1 MKIYKLQKE
10 YGFAELI
17 PNNES
22 LDMINEGFV
31 GKPMKDDW
39 NIQEMQWNIEE
50 SDVIGDFSF
59 LAGLIPVIN
68 NNILKKL
75 STFITKESVE
85 LLPIVINDEKYFA
98 VNILNIKSN
107 ILNEKKSSIEYFE
120 DNSIMYINEYV
131 FNDIGVEPIL
141 KISQLTTHIFV
152 TDVLKKH
159 IEKEKLTGINFT
171 DCKVKSKRWF

>member
-1 MKIYKLQKE
+1 MKIYRLQKE

-31 GKPMKDDW
+31 GKPMKDYW
-39 NIQEMQWNIEE
+39 NIQKMKWNKEE
-50 SDVIGDFSF
+50 SDIIGDFSF

-68 NNILKKL
+68 NNVFKKL
-75 STFITKESVE
+75 SAVIAKESVE

-98 VNILNIKSN
+98 LNILNIKSN
-107 ILNEKKSSIEYFE
+107 ILNEKKSNIEYFE

-131 FNDIGVEPIL
+131 FNDIHVEPIF
-141 KISQLTTHIFV
+141 KIHQLTTHIFT
-152 TDVLKKH
+152 TDVLKNIIK
-159 IEKEKLTGINFT
+159 KEKLTGINFIE
-171 DCKVKSKRWF
+171 CKVKAKGWF

>member
-98 VNILNIKSN
+98 ANILNIKSN
-107 ILNEKKSSIEYFE
+107 ILNENKSNIEYFE

>member
-10 YGFAELI
+10 YSFAELI
-17 PNNES
+17 PNTES
-22 LDMINEGFV
+22 LDMINEGFI

-39 NIQEMQWNIEE
+39 NIQKMQWNLEE

-68 NNILKKL
+68 NNVLEKL
-75 STFITKESVE
+75 DKLITEEYVE
-85 LLPIVINDEKYFA
+85 LLPIVINNEKYFA
-98 VNILNIKSN
+98 LNLLNINSDILNIKKSN
-107 ILNEKKSSIEYFE
+107 LEYFE

-131 FNDIGVEPIL
+131 FNDIGVEPIF

-152 TDVLKKH
+152 TDIFKNI
-159 IEKEKLTGINFT
+159 IEKEKVTGINFI